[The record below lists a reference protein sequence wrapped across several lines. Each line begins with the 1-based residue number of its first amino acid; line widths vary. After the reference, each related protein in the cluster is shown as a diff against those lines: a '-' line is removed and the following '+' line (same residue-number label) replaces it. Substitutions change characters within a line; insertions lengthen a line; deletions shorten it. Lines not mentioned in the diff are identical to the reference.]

1 MPPTNTF
8 KQGYLINDRSGKV
21 SLRRV
26 RLGLV
31 LFSNIFLRIV
41 DLHFR
46 IGKIH
51 FVQDIVQS
59 TTIFKHS
66 KS

>member
-8 KQGYLINDRSGKV
+8 KQGYLINERSGKV

-46 IGKIH
+46 IGQIH